1 MIEIEEKKLPKD
13 LKTIASVAG
22 NFIGGIISGIN

>member
-1 MIEIEEKKLPKD
+1 LPKD

-22 NFIGGIISGIN
+22 NFIGGIISGINWWGVV